1 MFFAEVKMDN
11 DTKQRLFEQG
21 IENLR
26 LVNDLLIG
34 AEVRI
39 SLKRTRKMLEQ
50 LRERG
55 VYLNTSTE
63 LDFEI

>member
-26 LVNDLLIG
+26 LVIDLLIG

-39 SLKRTRKMLEQ
+39 SLKRTRKVLEQ